1 MRSVVKEIYDLNKA
15 VGEWQWRCAPDLNA
29 ADKALQQIALKYRT
43 YKDAD
48 IIEKGDIVEIAMV
61 SDNKKFNRSTK
72 LNVGSE
78 IFDKEFEQFLI
89 GKGKGNYTYERV
101 GLKVEFEIKS
111 ISRIFIPELTPEMV
125 EKEEI
130 EGIKTP
136 KGLRRYFIVKTLRES
151 IEQEYYV
158 WFADFYLKKCKI
170 DIDEQD
176 IAVLVENEMNR
187 CREISKEMGEV
198 FDELPPHKLAGA
210 VGYRTIPEFIEMLK
224 DFYTTNLSLALVAA
238 ALKGESI
245 QILKQSCFNDYLFWL
260 KNKVIFMVESK
271 LLAEIKF

>member
-1 MRSVVKEIYDLNKA
+1 MKSAVREIYDLNKA
-15 VGEWQWRCAPDLNA
+15 VSEWQWRCSPDFNA
-29 ADKALQQIALKYRT
+29 ADKALTQIALKYKT

-48 IIEKGDIVEIAMV
+48 IIEKGDIVSIAMI
-61 SDNKKFNRSTK
+61 SENKKFNRSTK

-78 IFDKEFEQFLI
+78 IFDKGFEQFLI
-89 GKGKGNYTYERV
+89 GKGKGNYTYERE

-125 EKEEI
+125 EKEGI
-130 EGIKTP
+130 EGAKTP

-151 IEQEYYV
+151 IDQEYYL
-158 WFADFYLKKCKI
+158 WFTDYYLKKCKI
-170 DIDEQD
+170 DIDEQEV
-176 IAVLVENEMNR
+176 AVLVENEMNR
-187 CREISKEMGEV
+187 CRDISKEMGEV

-210 VGYRTIPEFIEMLK
+210 VGYRTIPEFIDMLK
-224 DFYTTNLSLALVAA
+224 EFYTKNLSLALVAA
-238 ALKGESI
+238 ALKGENI